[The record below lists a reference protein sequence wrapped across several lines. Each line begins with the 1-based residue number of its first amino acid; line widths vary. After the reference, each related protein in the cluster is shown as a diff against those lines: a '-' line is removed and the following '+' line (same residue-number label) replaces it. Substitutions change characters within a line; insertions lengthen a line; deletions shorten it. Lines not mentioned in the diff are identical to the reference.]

1 MRDCHCW
8 YTLDCAVRI
17 VWYGERPGQLDS
29 DDAPPS
35 GAAVSSAPTASSGS
49 SVATRREPLVRCAL
63 AARLGLL
70 ATTAQRTPLE
80 GRPRETPP
88 SVTAPR
94 ALLLQAQRFLETA
107 QRCAQWRS

>member
-1 MRDCHCW
+1 MSRTDLGRVSEALHLIAELLAPVS
-8 YTLDCAVRI
+8 TL
-17 VWYGERPGQLDS
+17 RPS
-29 DDAPPS
+29 DTRLMPDYVLP
-35 GAAVSSAPTASSGS
+35 AVSRC
-49 SVATRREPLVRCAL
+49 ATDPEPLVRCAL

-80 GRPRETPP
+80 GRPHETPP

-94 ALLLQAQRFLETA
+94 ALLPQAQRFLETA